1 MKILKMEPPTVS
13 PFSSAVKLEI
23 TVQAQDKQAV
33 VDLTKKIQSG
43 KKPYDLVLNP
53 IRDKRSLSANAY
65 AWVLM
70 DKIAKAVR
78 TTKEAVYREIIRKV
92 GSFNV
97 VKVKSFAAD
106 RFIERWELNGIGW
119 VAEKMGREEG
129 MTDVVAYYGSS
140 TYDTDE
146 MARLI
151 DEIVTEAK
159 ELGIE
164 TMPPEELEGL
174 IQSWRR

>member
-1 MKILKMEPPTVS
+1 MKIIKMENPVVS
-13 PFSSAVKLEI
+13 PFTAAVKMEI

-33 VDLTKKIQSG
+33 MDLAKKVQGG
-43 KKPYDLVLNP
+43 KKPYDLTIKP

-70 DKIAKAVR
+70 DKIAKALR

-97 VKVKSFAAD
+97 LKIKSYAAD
-106 RFIERWELNGIGW
+106 RFIERWELNGLGW
-119 VAEKMGREEG
+119 VAEKIGRADG

-140 TYDTDE
+140 SYDTFE
-146 MARLI
+146 MSILI

-159 ELGIE
+159 DIGIE
-164 TMPPEELEGL
+164 TMPPDELERL
-174 IQSWRR
+174 IQSWGR

>member
-1 MKILKMEPPTVS
+1 
-13 PFSSAVKLEI
+13 
-23 TVQAQDKQAV
+23 
-33 VDLTKKIQSG
+33 
-43 KKPYDLVLNP
+43 
-53 IRDKRSLSANAY
+53 
-65 AWVLM
+65 M
-70 DKIAKAVR
+70 DKIAKVVR

-151 DEIVTEAK
+151 DEIVNEAK

-164 TMPPEELEGL
+164 TMPPEELDCL
-174 IQSWRR
+174 IKSWRR

>member
-1 MKILKMEPPTVS
+1 M
-13 PFSSAVKLEI
+13 
-23 TVQAQDKQAV
+23 
-33 VDLTKKIQSG
+33 KKIQSG
-43 KKPYDLVLNP
+43 KKPYDLVINP

-70 DKIAKAVR
+70 DKIAKVVR

-119 VAEKMGREEG
+119 VAEKWAEK
-129 MTDVVAYYGSS
+129 
-140 TYDTDE
+140 
-146 MARLI
+146 
-151 DEIVTEAK
+151 K
-159 ELGIE
+159 E
-164 TMPPEELEGL
+164 
-174 IQSWRR
+174 